1 MPFDDSRMKFE
12 PPFRRGVLIR
22 RYKRFLADV
31 EIEGQPETIH
41 CANTGAMLGCSEP
54 GSRVWFSTSNNAKRK
69 YRHSLE
75 IVETAKSHLAYVN
88 TLRINRIVEEALT
101 SRIIDIGANPGSKI
115 VREVPIPG
123 ESGRFDFS
131 VDEILIEVKSVT
143 YERGGVGYFPDAVS
157 VRATRHV
164 RALERC
170 RADGMRAI
178 LLFCV
183 AHSGVNRVTT
193 ANRID
198 PVYASAVRDALDQG
212 VEVIAFGCSISPVEI
227 AVTHS
232 IPFAM

>member
-1 MPFDDSRMKFE
+1 M
-12 PPFRRGVLIR
+12 
-22 RYKRFLADV
+22 
-31 EIEGQPETIH
+31 
-41 CANTGAMLGCSEP
+41 
-54 GSRVWFSTSNNAKRK
+54 
-69 YRHSLE
+69 
-75 IVETAKSHLAYVN
+75 
-88 TLRINRIVEEALT
+88 
-101 SRIIDIGANPGSKI
+101 
-115 VREVPIPG
+115 REVPIPG